1 MISIENRFKAW
12 LKGSGPRPP
21 LGTWLMA
28 AAPATAEALGYCGF
42 DFLVVDME
50 HVPIEVSD
58 LAHILRAVG
67 CTPADAVVRL
77 AWNDQVLV
85 KRVLDAGAQTV
96 MLPFV
101 QTAEE
106 ARLAV
111 SYAKYPPEGVR
122 GVAAVHRG
130 SRFGRAADYLKRA
143 NDQVAVIVQLETPEA
158 IERLPEIAAV
168 PGLDA
173 LFVGPGDLAAAMGHI
188 GNIAHPEVQ
197 ALIERAARM
206 AHAAGKPVGIVGPN
220 PDMVGRF
227 IGYGYGYVAVGS
239 DIAMMTGR
247 ASDWLGALRGE
258 APSAPAAP
266 AAAY

>member
-1 MISIENRFKAW
+1 MISIENRFKGW
-12 LKGSGPRPP
+12 LKGGGPRPP

-143 NDQVAVIVQLETPEA
+143 NDQVAVIVQLETPRPSSGCRRSPPFRGSTRCSSARGISRPPWA
-158 IERLPEIAAV
+158 ISATSPIPRCRRSSSGPPGWPMRPES
-168 PGLDA
+168 PW
-173 LFVGPGDLAAAMGHI
+173 
-188 GNIAHPEVQ
+188 
-197 ALIERAARM
+197 
-206 AHAAGKPVGIVGPN
+206 
-220 PDMVGRF
+220 
-227 IGYGYGYVAVGS
+227 GS
-239 DIAMMTGR
+239 
-247 ASDWLGALRGE
+247 
-258 APSAPAAP
+258 SAPTRTWWAASSATATATWP
-266 AAAY
+266 SGPTSP